1 MPNFIASNPEQA
13 TLLPLHVRDVLT
25 PNHLVF
31 LIHAMLEKQDLGEF
45 VSAYGEEGQSPYH
58 PAMMLEVLL
67 YARCVGLHSVRKI
80 EQRVKEDL
88 GFRYLA
94 GGCEPDYVSFNR
106 FRLRHG
112 KAIQSLFT
120 RVTMQLL
127 LAGVARIGKVVIDS
141 TRIQSAAAAKNVV
154 SKKQLQ
160 EERARL
166 EREHGEWL
174 AKLAA
179 EDPQEDPGT
188 VVGNL
193 EEIRQ
198 RLSEIPAQF
207 EQLESSGEK
216 QLSRTDPDS
225 RILHQG
231 RGFVRG
237 YTAEVVVS
245 DEHFILA
252 QQVTQNKTDNHSLL
266 PLLDKV
272 EQECGEKPEVALAD
286 SGFYCNTNVEELE
299 SRGIDGY
306 VPDSNLAGEL
316 NGWGP
321 ARDREPIRHPGL
333 QTYAS
338 EAAQSRRTSA
348 VSQTQGRSGTG
359 DRNPQRANGS
369 AAFSHPWITKRE
381 RRTGTHGI
389 GLQPQTLA
397 SDRHAPRLIIN
408 PRYPA
413 VSNSRRQR
421 RNAS

>member
-1 MPNFIASNPEQA
+1 
-13 TLLPLHVRDVLT
+13 
-25 PNHLVF
+25 
-31 LIHAMLEKQDLGEF
+31 
-45 VSAYGEEGQSPYH
+45 
-58 PAMMLEVLL
+58 MMLEVLL

-106 FRLRHG
+106 FRLRHE

-120 RVTMQLL
+120 RVTVQLL

-141 TRIQSAAAAKNVV
+141 TRIKSAASAKNVL
-154 SKKQLQ
+154 SKKQLE

-174 AKLAA
+174 GKLEE
-179 EDPQEDPGT
+179 EDPQQDPGT

-198 RLSEIPAQF
+198 RLLQIPEQLQ
-207 EQLESSGEK
+207 QLESSGEK
-216 QLSRTDPDS
+216 QLSPTDPDS

-231 RGFVRG
+231 NGFMRG

-266 PLLDKV
+266 PLIDKV
-272 EQECGEKPEVALAD
+272 EHEYGQRPEVAVAD
-286 SGFYCNTNVEELE
+286 SGFYCNANVDGLE
-299 SRGIDGY
+299 NRGIDGY

-321 ARDREPIRHPGL
+321 VRDREPIRHPGL
-333 QTYAS
+333 KRMRHKLRSPAGRAQYRRRKAVVEPVIGILKDQMGLRRFHTRGLQNVNVELAL
-338 EAAQSRRTSA
+338 AALAYNLRHLHR
-348 VSQTQGRSGTG
+348 V
-359 DRNPQRANGS
+359 
-369 AAFSHPWITKRE
+369 RE
-381 RRTGTHGI
+381 R
-389 GLQPQTLA
+389 
-397 SDRHAPRLIIN
+397 
-408 PRYPA
+408 
-413 VSNSRRQR
+413 
-421 RNAS
+421 